1 MDDQPTPRHLKMTDQ
16 RGVKYII
23 TQVACGKY
31 HSICLTRRK
40 AIFTWGDGSKGRL
53 GHGNQE
59 DQLKPKEI
67 FNLSQKKPIFIA
79 AGESH
84 SAAITEKLT
93 LFTWGNG
100 AFGRLG
106 HNLDIDE
113 LIPKQVDDLSQEDV
127 EYVSLGENHSIAL
140 SK

>member
-1 MDDQPTPRHLKMTDQ
+1 MNDP
-16 RGVKYII
+16 RGVRYII
-23 TQVACGKY
+23 TQVVCGKY

-40 AIFTWGDGSKGRL
+40 AIFTWGHGAKGRL

-67 FNLSQKKPIFIA
+67 KGLSEKKPILIA

-84 SAAITEKLT
+84 SAAITEKLN
-93 LFTWGNG
+93 LYTWGNG
-100 AFGRLG
+100 SFGRLG

-113 LIPKQVDDLSQEDV
+113 LTPKVVDDLSHEEIDL
-127 EYVSLGENHSIAL
+127 VSLGENHSMAL
-140 SK
+140 TKQGTMYAWG